1 MIHLL
6 SCIDLPVLLDV
17 AGQNDQN
24 DMKNKI
30 HIIEVRGLIWAQL
43 LSHLGSFHCSVQ
55 CLLAYHSWMTDWS
68 PILIRLERN
77 VDIHYR
83 VKECKGKKT
92 GWEDKQILVP
102 SASCVDSGYCCFSI
116 LDQDMQNNVKEKH
129 GPFLVRVRC
138 SRASRVTIHWNPG
151 FWKEGIFFSRVIKL
165 LIRKHCEVQLITK
178 RGES

>member
-1 MIHLL
+1 
-6 SCIDLPVLLDV
+6 
-17 AGQNDQN
+17 
-24 DMKNKI
+24 MKNKI

-138 SRASRVTIHWNPG
+138 SRASRATIHWNPG
-151 FWKEGIFFSRVIKL
+151 FWKEGIFFFSSNKTADKKTLRSTIDYKKRRKL
-165 LIRKHCEVQLITK
+165 NFDVSKSSWLHYQAGKRK
-178 RGES
+178 